1 MRQRAGVPLA
11 PAFVYL
17 QSSPEVESFA
27 VLLQAALRRAGVA
40 LTLRPYTAQVYGAP
54 ASAGGPLYGGKFQI
68 TLLQLLVALD
78 PSTQYFLGCNRMPP
92 KGANFTRYCSEAVD
106 RANEASLQT
115 YDAKERAA
123 YSAAVQRQVARDLP
137 FVPVWQQANA
147 AAYPANLT
155 GVYPSAFFIFANVA
169 HWHF

>member
-1 MRQRAGVPLA
+1 VRLA

-27 VLLQAALRRAGVA
+27 VLLQAALRRAGVE
-40 LTLRPYTAQVYGAP
+40 LTLHPYTAQIYGAP
-54 ASAGGPLYGGKFQI
+54 ASAGGPLYGGKFQMA
-68 TLLQLLVALD
+68 LLQLLIALD
-78 PSTQYFLGCNRMPP
+78 PSTQYFLGCDRMPP
-92 KGANFTRYCSEAVD
+92 KGGNLTRYCSEAVD
-106 RANEASLQT
+106 RANAASLQT
-115 YDAKERAA
+115 YDPKQRAE

-155 GVYPSAFFIFANVA
+155 GVYPSAFFIFGNVG
-169 HWHF
+169 HWRF